1 MNGNSMTD
9 ATQSNAPG
17 PVTTGLADADAKR
30 RDRAP
35 LGALKPLL
43 PYGLRYKGRIA
54 AAVAALVLA
63 SMATLAIP
71 VAVRRMIDLGFS
83 PEGADII
90 DRYFSVMILVV
101 GV

>member
-1 MNGNSMTD
+1 MNGEPMTD
-9 ATQSNAPG
+9 ATQPTAPG
-17 PVTTGLADADAKR
+17 LPAADAATQGKR

-35 LGALKPLL
+35 LSALRPLL

-71 VAVRRMIDLGFS
+71 VAVRRMVDLGFS
-83 PEGADII
+83 PEGAGII
-90 DRYFSVMILVV
+90 DR
-101 GV
+101 